1 MRVDVY
7 QKWFRWTFLKTAC
20 VLGVVHMIAVHR
32 RTRADRSPQAAR
44 ELAKKYFKLRIVP
57 NDDLTTSLDELDKVE
72 RNLNQ
77 ELLLSDWQGISV
89 YEPERKENGE
99 ILWHLRRNPSNK
111 LKNIITS
118 EFTIATRFE
127 RASHKLVTSND
138 TKKFAH
144 EEEHLTIVQT
154 EKSKRRRQFIRE
166 RSIAKLKLQ
175 HH

>member
-1 MRVDVY
+1 MN
-7 QKWFRWTFLKTAC
+7 W
-20 VLGVVHMIAVHR
+20 I
-32 RTRADRSPQAAR
+32 RS
-44 ELAKKYFKLRIVP
+44 KGISIRIY
-57 NDDLTTSLDELDKVE
+57 
-72 RNLNQ
+72 
-77 ELLLSDWQGISV
+77 WQGISV

-118 EFTIATRFE
+118 EFTMATRFE

-166 RSIAKLKLQ
+166 RSTAKLKLQ
-175 HH
+175 HHRSPGFGAQESC